1 MIEKQLDYK
10 HLRVLAILFMYK
22 VDDILLR
29 ETLPNLLRETL
40 PILYELG
47 YIDKDNVVTKQG
59 IQAIKE
65 HTHILIQKFFN
76 SNKFIDYSTEITTCL
91 SLLELGELSTYL
103 VSSDKKI
110 SNIAKEVYDRKVKTD
125 GIYNPI

>member
-10 HLRVLAILFMYK
+10 HLRVLAILFVYKYK
-22 VDDILLR
+22 VTYKVWLR
-29 ETLPNLLRETL
+29 GSL
-40 PILYELG
+40 PILYKLG

-59 IQAIKE
+59 IQVIKE

-91 SLLELGELSTYL
+91 SLLELGELSMYL